1 MYGNREN
8 RKKFFQ
14 AMYHPVDKWFLS
26 KNPENPLDGDSSR
39 HFFPNQTSEM
49 TDHGK
54 RKLIVSIDNGGP
66 WLLPRVNFDRCEY
79 SNCDFIYSPDNI
91 SYAQQADALIFVPNT
106 TQSLLQF
113 PRAIRQRQLWFV
125 ASMEPPAYPW
135 HRFNK
140 VVNNFNGSMTYLR
153 NSTPSQF
160 FYGCAKK
167 ERAPIHQQPTIN
179 YSKSKTKG
187 AFAYVSH
194 CGSKQYDR
202 LSFMRQL
209 KKYINVDIFGRCT
222 KQQPCLTR
230 FDIKCE
236 ANKHYPYRFYLAF
249 ENSLCTEYITEKF
262 WKTLSSKG
270 NLVPVALGGL
280 SVQEY
285 TDIAPPDSFI
295 HVYNF
300 SSVKALGKY
309 LQHLM
314 TDDAAYNRYHEWR
327 QHYSVSLVMGP
338 QVQVGLACGLCKS
351 INHPESLHEEQ
362 NRQFADERNDEN
374 NCKSLSIPAS

>member
-1 MYGNREN
+1 MYGNRGN
-8 RKKFFQ
+8 KKAFFQ
-14 AMYHPVDKWFLS
+14 AEYHPVDRWFVS
-26 KNPENPLDGDSSR
+26 KNLEKLPDGDHSRHSSV
-39 HFFPNQTSEM
+39 HFFPNQTTDM
-49 TDHGK
+49 TKHSK
-54 RKLIVSIDNGGP
+54 RKLIVNIDSGGT
-66 WLLPRVNFDRCEY
+66 WLLPRIRFDKCEY

-153 NSTPSQF
+153 SSTPAQLG
-160 FYGCAKK
+160 YGHTRK
-167 ERAPIHQQPTIN
+167 ERKPIQQQPTIN
-179 YSKSKTKG
+179 YSKNKTKG
-187 AFAYVSH
+187 AYAYVSH
-194 CGSKQYDR
+194 CKTRQYDR
-202 LSFMRQL
+202 LPFMRQL
-209 KKYINVDIFGRCT
+209 KEYINVDIFGKCT
-222 KQQPCLTR
+222 KQQPCPKR
-230 FDIKCE
+230 VDIKCE
-236 ANKHYPYRFYLAF
+236 AEAHNPYRFYLAF

-262 WKTLSSKG
+262 WKTLKSEG
-270 NLVPVALGGL
+270 NYVPVALGGL

-300 SSVKALGKY
+300 TSVEALGKY

-327 QHYSVSLVMGP
+327 QHYSVSLAIGQP
-338 QVQVGLACGLCKS
+338 CGLCKS
-351 INHPESLHEEQ
+351 INHPESLLAEQ
-362 NRQFADERNDEN
+362 NRQFADERNHEN
-374 NCKSLSIPAS
+374 NCKNLSIPVN

>member
-1 MYGNREN
+1 MYRNREN
-8 RKKFFQ
+8 QKKFFLRKYQ
-14 AMYHPVDKWFLS
+14 PVDRWLLS
-26 KNPENPLDGDSSR
+26 KNQENPLDGESSR
-39 HFFPNQTSEM
+39 HFFPNQISEM
-49 TDHGK
+49 TEHGK
-54 RKLIVSIDNGGP
+54 RKLIVSIDSGGP
-66 WLLPRVNFDRCEY
+66 WLLPTIHFDGCEY

-91 SYAQQADALIFVPNT
+91 SYAQKADALIFFPNT
-106 TQSLLQF
+106 PQSLLQF

-135 HRFNK
+135 HKFNK

-153 NSTPSQF
+153 NSTPVQLG
-160 FYGCAKK
+160 YGRTKQ

-179 YSKSKTKG
+179 YSKNKTKG

-209 KKYINVDIFGRCT
+209 KKYINVDILGGCT
-222 KQQPCLTR
+222 KQILCPKR
-230 FDIKCE
+230 G
-236 ANKHYPYRFYLAF
+236 NKTCVADTHYPYRFYLAF

-262 WKTLSSKG
+262 WKTLKSEG
-270 NLVPVALGGL
+270 NFVPVALGGL

-285 TDIAPPDSFI
+285 TEIAPPDSFI

-314 TDDAAYNRYHEWR
+314 TDDAAYNKYHEWR
-327 QHYSVSLVMGP
+327 QHYSVSFAMGKP
-338 QVQVGLACGLCKS
+338 CGLCKS
-351 INHPESLHEEQ
+351 INHPESLRSEE

-374 NCKSLSIPAS
+374 NCKTLSIPAS

>member
-1 MYGNREN
+1 MH
-8 RKKFFQ
+8 F
-14 AMYHPVDKWFLS
+14 
-26 KNPENPLDGDSSR
+26 DG
-39 HFFPNQTSEM
+39 
-49 TDHGK
+49 
-54 RKLIVSIDNGGP
+54 
-66 WLLPRVNFDRCEY
+66 CEY

-91 SYAQQADALIFVPNT
+91 SYAQQADALIFVPST
-106 TQSLLQF
+106 PQSLLQF

-125 ASMEPPAYPW
+125 SSMEPPAYPW

-153 NSTPSQF
+153 NSTPAQF
-160 FYGCAKK
+160 FYGRAKK
-167 ERAPIHQQPTIN
+167 ERAPIYQQPTIN
-179 YSKSKTKG
+179 YSKNKTKG

-202 LSFMRQL
+202 LSFMKQL
-209 KKYINVDIFGRCT
+209 KKYINVDIFGGCT
-222 KQQPCLTR
+222 KQQPCPKKV
-230 FDIKCE
+230 DITCE
-236 ANKHYPYRFYLAF
+236 VEAHYPYRFYLAF

-262 WKTLSSKG
+262 WKRLKSEG
-270 NLVPVALGGL
+270 NFVPVALGGL

-314 TDDAAYNRYHEWR
+314 TDDAAYNKYHEWR
-327 QHYSVSLVMGP
+327 QHYSVSLDKGKP
-338 QVQVGLACGLCKS
+338 CGLCKS
-351 INHPESLHEEQ
+351 INHPESLRAEQ

-374 NCKSLSIPAS
+374 NCKNLSIPAS